1 MVVSRKNPG
10 PAVASRTNSAQGAAR
25 RPKNAAVEPS
35 SPQPQRVAST
45 SGSPASSKVHRSPSS
60 HTPKATSRKT
70 TRWTDRV
77 FLYGLLSF
85 VLYAASICTPHSHK
99 GTPYDAQPLTCRA
112 LVTYRSAILEPYVV
126 PAVSFT
132 YSHTLGHPAVQTHV
146 QPYTAQIKEHARPV
160 LGALET
166 AYEKGVK
173 PTIHVVHGTLYK
185 GYIQPWYQTAF
196 LPRWNKHV
204 APRLLSGWQNGVQAP
219 LQPYIDI
226 AKQYARHAQVYLHT
240 HGIHRVKDALQP
252 LYLHLQSA
260 YISAKPTIL
269 NLYAQAKPMLL
280 TIWSAIRQ
288 AAESL
293 WVHGRPYACQAW
305 KTARVYLGFAL
316 KEGVQARR
324 TYVDPHVHKILERVS
339 VSGGN
344 GAVATST
351 RGVPDEAVNRV
362 EEEEEEVVFV
372 VKKDDE
378 TLPSAE
384 EPTPT
389 GAAAEETIEIPVT
402 PSPTAIVEEDAATPP
417 AASPLEHAE
426 EETLLVPPP
435 STPSATPSP
444 ATPVDSSSEIEET
457 LRSAVTFA
465 NPDPSAPVKDDARNV
480 IEELQAANEQDV
492 ERLIKEA
499 ADFAVEELLQSPVA
513 PTAAASTA
521 SPNPTS
527 TTETVK
533 ETDSTP
539 TSTPAAVADDDE
551 FDDFLNE
558 LGIEPSEPEE
568 NGHIHTSSEHLTES
582 AQALQDAFSSS
593 NAEPEKVEE
602 PRELTEEEKLEKAKE
617 ETARKRADI
626 LRRHHAW
633 QQQLDDLVKSQKQ
646 SVVDNV
652 DAVRLWA
659 ASELG
664 DEYLVG
670 GERDFTGVEGVKYRK
685 VERTDGEQEQGLGK
699 RMLGGVEREGGRLLR
714 GLETYLSK
722 AQTRSASWKRDE
734 SGETEQEKARKTAV
748 LDGEKKKWEEVVGK
762 VEEKFATIV
771 RGVQGEVHEWY
782 KGMRGREHD
791 LVRPF
796 MCHSDLPSPLSDDVF
811 IDRRLR
817 LRLP

>member
-1 MVVSRKNPG
+1 M
-10 PAVASRTNSAQGAAR
+10 
-25 RPKNAAVEPS
+25 
-35 SPQPQRVAST
+35 
-45 SGSPASSKVHRSPSS
+45 
-60 HTPKATSRKT
+60 
-70 TRWTDRV
+70 
-77 FLYGLLSF
+77 
-85 VLYAASICTPHSHK
+85 
-99 GTPYDAQPLTCRA
+99 
-112 LVTYRSAILEPYVV
+112 
-126 PAVSFT
+126 
-132 YSHTLGHPAVQTHV
+132 
-146 QPYTAQIKEHARPV
+146 
-160 LGALET
+160 
-166 AYEKGVK
+166 
-173 PTIHVVHGTLYK
+173 
-185 GYIQPWYQTAF
+185 
-196 LPRWNKHV
+196 
-204 APRLLSGWQNGVQAP
+204 
-219 LQPYIDI
+219 
-226 AKQYARHAQVYLHT
+226 
-240 HGIHRVKDALQP
+240 
-252 LYLHLQSA
+252 
-260 YISAKPTIL
+260 
-269 NLYAQAKPMLL
+269 
-280 TIWSAIRQ
+280 
-288 AAESL
+288 
-293 WVHGRPYACQAW
+293 
-305 KTARVYLGFAL
+305 
-316 KEGVQARR
+316 
-324 TYVDPHVHKILERVS
+324 DPHVHKILERVS

-722 AQTRSASWKRDE
+722 AQTRSATWKRDE

-791 LVRPF
+791 LAIEAAAAVK
-796 MCHSDLPSPLSDDVF
+796 HLAETAQSDIAMDYAWLDDVTYRDWQAYHDLVRTYERFEVEAAHFVYNSSNPNSGSTAPTTPSQEAAHAAGGEAAKDKVNTETPKTTPPQPTDWPAFHTPDPLVVGLNKLQANLDDVVAGFSVGVVGMKNRARFEIF
-811 IDRRLR
+811 IASSGDDEPSDGFFAVKHEKGELVDDMRHVPGYAGEVKGGEGVGRILVGKDPKVVEAN
-817 LRLP
+817 LAKAIEHEEL